1 MSVAKYL
8 LQVNR
13 FFATLRMT
21 GIQTDKM
28 IFFKKYIFPAL
39 YGLLV
44 YFTVRLLH
52 DTDIHAR
59 FWERDWYINAIEI
72 ACSIFVGYTGIALFK
87 WLFRFYDK
95 RWPVQLSYRGVV
107 RELVI
112 LVGANLVLVNVI
124 FVPMDMALHQPDWKA
139 WWIPWADVADINMIP
154 TLYAIVYYGI
164 ARSST
169 WLRAYV
175 DNKVQLEKVTNEHLE
190 TELKFLKAQY
200 HPHFLFNAL
209 NTIYFQMDDDTAG
222 AKRSI
227 EKFSELLRYQLYD
240 QQQQVPVMQEIEYL
254 QSFIELQKIRSTDKL
269 KLKVD
274 FDKQLNGQLVYP
286 LLFLPL
292 VENAFKFVGGEYH
305 MLIEAKVK
313 GNKIG
318 FKVENST
325 PSLAIKTETNAG
337 GIGLENLKR
346 RLDLLYPCKHTLNL
360 EKIDNNFIAEL
371 EVEYER

>member
-1 MSVAKYL
+1 
-8 LQVNR
+8 
-13 FFATLRMT
+13 MT
-21 GIQTDKM
+21 CTI
-28 IFFKKYIFPAL
+28 L
-39 YGLLV
+39 
-44 YFTVRLLH
+44 
-52 DTDIHAR
+52 
-59 FWERDWYINAIEI
+59 
-72 ACSIFVGYTGIALFK
+72 VGYIAIYLFERLFK
-87 WLFRFYDK
+87 YYDK

-124 FVPMDMALHQPDWKA
+124 FVPMDMILHKDWEP

-164 ARSST
+164 ARSSS
-169 WLRAYV
+169 WLKAYV

-209 NTIYFQMDDDTAG
+209 NTIYFQMDEDMEG

-254 QSFIELQKIRSTDKL
+254 QSFIDLQKIRSTDKL

-274 FDKQLNGQLVYP
+274 FDKNLNGQLVYP

-292 VENAFKFVGGEYH
+292 VENAFKFIVG
-305 MLIEAKVK
+305 K
-313 GNKIG
+313 
-318 FKVENST
+318 F
-325 PSLAIKTETNAG
+325 
-337 GIGLENLKR
+337 
-346 RLDLLYPCKHTLNL
+346 
-360 EKIDNNFIAEL
+360 
-371 EVEYER
+371 

>member
-1 MSVAKYL
+1 M
-8 LQVNR
+8 N
-13 FFATLRMT
+13 FFR
-21 GIQTDKM
+21 
-28 IFFKKYIFPAL
+28 KYIFPAV

-52 DTDIHAR
+52 DTDVNQH
-59 FWERDWYINAIEI
+59 FWERRLYINAVEI
-72 ACSIFVGYTGIALFK
+72 ACSIFVGYVAVYLFK
-87 WLFRFYDK
+87 SLFRFYDK
-95 RWPVQLSYRGVV
+95 RWPVQLSYQGVA
-107 RELVI
+107 RELAI
-112 LVGANLVLVNVI
+112 LVGANLVLVNII
-124 FVPMDMALHQPDWKA
+124 FVPMDMSLHQDWKP
-139 WWIPWADVADINMIP
+139 WFISWADIADINMIP

-209 NTIYFQMDDDTAG
+209 NTIYFQMDEDMPG

-254 QSFIELQKIRSTDKL
+254 QSFIELQKIRSSDKL

-274 FDKQLNGQLVYP
+274 FDKQLNGQLIYP

-292 VENAFKFVGGEYH
+292 VENAFKFIGGDYK
-305 MLIEAKVK
+305 MQIEANLEE
-313 GNKIG
+313 GSIELR
-318 FKVENST
+318 VENSV
-325 PSLAIKTETNAG
+325 PAIRQTEGKAG

-346 RLDLLYPCKHTLNL
+346 RLDLLYPGRHSLKL
-360 EKIDNNFIAEL
+360 EKTDNNFIAWL
-371 EVEYER
+371 KVSYER